1 MAQHYLHLSNFTS
14 GPDEDP
20 VQGPGDG
27 EEGLHGPGDLGQGHP
42 VAVGLDD
49 VAIAADAIAHAA
61 MSVAEAPPDAIDVVD
76 DVGVEAPTDDIGN
89 CGTTGSTCRLIIGCT
104 YC

>member
-1 MAQHYLHLSNFTS
+1 M
-14 GPDEDP
+14 
-20 VQGPGDG
+20 
-27 EEGLHGPGDLGQGHP
+27 
-42 VAVGLDD
+42 
-49 VAIAADAIAHAA
+49 AIAADAIAHAA

-89 CGTTGSTCRLIIGCT
+89 CGTTGSTCLLIIGCT